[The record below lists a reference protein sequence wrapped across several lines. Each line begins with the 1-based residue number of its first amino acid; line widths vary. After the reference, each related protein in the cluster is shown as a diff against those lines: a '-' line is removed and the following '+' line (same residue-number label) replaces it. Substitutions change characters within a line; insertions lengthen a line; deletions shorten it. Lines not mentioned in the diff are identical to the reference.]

1 MFGKAN
7 DASTPATRHAQS
19 VFQDGVSLTGELDAK
34 GDVRFDGKLKGK
46 LKVSDRLTIGAT
58 GDLEADLEAGEVV
71 IMGQF
76 KGTILATRRLELRK
90 GAKVTADITTANL
103 VIEEGVFFQGRSSMH
118 QERVAA
124 PVPISSRANSEPQ
137 PRSNENAE
145 ALKGATR

>member
-1 MFGKAN
+1 MFGKTN
-7 DASTPATRHAQS
+7 DTSAPTTRHAQS
-19 VFQDGVSLTGELDAK
+19 VFQEGVSLTGELDAK

-76 KGTILATRRLELRK
+76 KGTITASRRLELRK
-90 GAKVTADITTANL
+90 GAKVTADISTANL

-118 QERVAA
+118 QERASA
-124 PVPISSRANSEPQ
+124 PVPINSRTSAEGHAKP
-137 PRSNENAE
+137 AE
-145 ALKGATR
+145 AAEPLKNVGR